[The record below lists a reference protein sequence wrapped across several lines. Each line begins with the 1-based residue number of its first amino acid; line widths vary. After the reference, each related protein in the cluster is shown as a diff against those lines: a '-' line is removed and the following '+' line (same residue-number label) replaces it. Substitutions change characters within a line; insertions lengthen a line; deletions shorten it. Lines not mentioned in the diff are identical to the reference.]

1 MDEPVQ
7 NKPAESEQSYL
18 PSKLLKIALPAG
30 EYKLMHNEV
39 GDRVTTDPK
48 DAEIEMRKF
57 AGEYKKKTNCSF

>member
-18 PSKLLKIALPAG
+18 PSKLLIIALSAG

-39 GDRVTTDPK
+39 DDRVTTDPK
-48 DAEIEMRKF
+48 DAEKEMRKF
-57 AGEYKKKTNCSF
+57 AGEYNKKTNRSF